1 MNSAETYRKLTEHEL
16 NVLGINRAVVE
27 QKTPSHKQFRDFVKL
42 YYPKEAALA
51 EVVLSSEYNDNTYD
65 NRIQMVVVYNGA
77 GDELTP
83 NKDKAREC
91 RTNMRMLDMGGNYST
106 NEQVDSFF
114 VQMNPKFP
122 DLYVKE

>member
-1 MNSAETYRKLTEHEL
+1 MKTDTYRKLTEHEL
-16 NVLGINRAVVE
+16 NVLGISRAVVE
-27 QKTPSHKQFRDFVKL
+27 QKIPSHDQFRKFVKT
-42 YYPKEAALA
+42 YYPKEAALT
-51 EVVLSSEYNDNTYD
+51 EVILSSEYNDNTYD

-83 NKDKAREC
+83 NKDVAREC
-91 RTNMRMLDMGGNYST
+91 RSQMRNLEMDGNYST
-106 NEQVDSFF
+106 NDPMESFF

>member
-1 MNSAETYRKLTEHEL
+1 MKTEETYRKLTEHEL
-16 NVLGINRAVVE
+16 NVLGINRTVVE
-27 QKTPSHKQFRDFVKL
+27 QKTPSHKRFRDFVGI
-42 YYPKEAALA
+42 YYPKEAALT

-65 NRIQMVVVYNGA
+65 NRIQMVVVYNGS

-83 NKDKAREC
+83 NKDTAREC

-106 NEQVDSFF
+106 NDQMESFF
-114 VQMNPKFP
+114 VQMKPKFP